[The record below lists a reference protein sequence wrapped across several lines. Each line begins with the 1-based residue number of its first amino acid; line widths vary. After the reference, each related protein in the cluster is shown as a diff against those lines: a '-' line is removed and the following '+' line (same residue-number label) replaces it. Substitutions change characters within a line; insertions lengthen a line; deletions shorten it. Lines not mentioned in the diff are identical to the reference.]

1 MRAEDS
7 RIPTQRDLSTFAR
20 PQSQAPEKIKQI
32 STYFI
37 GASASSRLNCSPP
50 TDNPGCS
57 DGPTD
62 HGACAKWK
70 TACDGCYGKPTLPK
84 KTDERK
90 FLLAPKASEA
100 NKRAFYLCPGFKW
113 LLLCMSDIG
122 YYCMCVDTIKYS

>member
-32 STYFI
+32 WTYFI
-37 GASASSRLNCSPP
+37 GDPRLPDSTAHLRQTILAAP
-50 TDNPGCS
+50 TVLRIMAHAQS
-57 DGPTD
+57 E
-62 HGACAKWK
+62 
-70 TACDGCYGKPTLPK
+70 TACDGCYGNPTLPK

-90 FLLAPKASEA
+90 FLLAPKAGEA

>member
-1 MRAEDS
+1 M
-7 RIPTQRDLSTFAR
+7 
-20 PQSQAPEKIKQI
+20 
-32 STYFI
+32 
-37 GASASSRLNCSPP
+37 
-50 TDNPGCS
+50 
-57 DGPTD
+57 PTD

-113 LLLCMSDIG
+113 LLLCCEKEITVIEFAIG
-122 YYCMCVDTIKYS
+122 GLRKCPKFIGSGHTF